1 MTILNNQ
8 IPIKIVQTEKFK
20 TISISVFFKST
31 MEESRV
37 AARSLLSK
45 MMIKRTS
52 QFKTEKALLDFLSEY
67 YGAHVTSS
75 SFKRGSDHVVSLRM
89 EFVNDKF
96 ILEDLDVLN
105 PVIELL
111 KDIIHSPSD
120 YNEETQNSFDK
131 ELRLYRNHVK
141 SYQDNRSQKSFEQMM
156 NVMFEGHP
164 MRVQSY
170 GTLEGIE
177 SLTLESVQNEYKRLI
192 DTDEVAV
199 VVVGDIDESIK
210 DKLNLLVKRD
220 EQISLTDE
228 TYTFSDALTVKNS
241 FETMSIE
248 QARINMGFT
257 MDVKNKVD
265 RINLSAMN
273 QMFGGSINSLLFMN
287 VREHLSLSY
296 EIFSMT
302 DVRNGF
308 LHVLAGVDN
317 NNVEIAK
324 EAILKEFERLRNGE
338 FEQSFVD
345 ESKMMML
352 VNRQESLDNPSG
364 LTQIAYDQL
373 ITGNVTD
380 YEQLLQHVTK
390 ESIIDIANRLH
401 LNTVHVLS
409 GGKLNGN

>member
-75 SFKRGSDHVVSLRM
+75 TFKRGSDHVVSLRM

-170 GTLEGIE
+170 GTLEGIG

-352 VNRQESLDNPSG
+352 VNRQESLDNPTG
-364 LTQIAYDQL
+364 
-373 ITGNVTD
+373 IT
-380 YEQLLQHVTK
+380 
-390 ESIIDIANRLH
+390 
-401 LNTVHVLS
+401 
-409 GGKLNGN
+409 